1 MKLTRLTAL
10 VLCVAVMAL
19 IASDVSAQG
28 GRGGRGGGGGGFGG
42 RGGGPGGPGGFGGR
56 GGGPGGGGM
65 LQLLRIDEVRTELDL
80 MDDQVQ
86 TLEKVGRDIV
96 EEMRGDMPNF
106 RDMSDE
112 ERREA
117 FAKMQ
122 EMREKVE
129 KKTREQLEEVLFPEQ
144 YDRLKQINI
153 QVQGINALRD
163 AEVVKELGLSDEQ
176 KEKIRKVGENLR
188 DGIQEKI
195 AEARESGDRDKM
207 REAMQ
212 EAFAG
217 MQEKLETETLAVL
230 TSEQKKKFEEMKG
243 KPFEMPERRG
253 GFGGGRGG
261 FGGPGGGPGG
271 GRGGRGGDGGGRGG
285 RGGGRPE

>member
-28 GRGGRGGGGGGFGG
+28 GRGGRGGGGFGG

-56 GGGPGGGGM
+56 GGGPGGGGGM
-65 LQLLRIDEVRTELDL
+65 LQLLRIDEVRSELDL

-86 TLEKVGRDIV
+86 TLEKVGRDIA

-112 ERREA
+112 ERQEA

-122 EMREKVE
+122 EMREKAE

-153 QVQGINALRD
+153 QAQGINALRD

-271 GRGGRGGDGGGRGG
+271 GRGGRDGGGRGG
-285 RGGGRPE
+285 RDGGGRPE

>member
-1 MKLTRLTAL
+1 MKLTRLTTL

-28 GRGGRGGGGGGFGG
+28 GRGGRGGGGFGG

-56 GGGPGGGGM
+56 GGGPGGGGGM
-65 LQLLRIDEVRTELDL
+65 LQLLRIDEVRSELDL

-86 TLEKVGRDIV
+86 TLEKVGRDIA

-112 ERREA
+112 ERQEA

-122 EMREKVE
+122 EMREKAE

-153 QVQGINALRD
+153 QAQGINALRD

-271 GRGGRGGDGGGRGG
+271 GRGGRDGGGRGG
-285 RGGGRPE
+285 RDGGGRPE